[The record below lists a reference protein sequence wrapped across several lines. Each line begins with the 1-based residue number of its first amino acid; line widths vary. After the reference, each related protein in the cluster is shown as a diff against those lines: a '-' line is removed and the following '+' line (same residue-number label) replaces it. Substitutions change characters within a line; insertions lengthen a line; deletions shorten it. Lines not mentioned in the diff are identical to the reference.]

1 MALVWIRPFGDVRPP
16 RPSGLDPPSD
26 RNRGDHPV
34 ELGDAREDR
43 RPFAGRKRLRGHGR
57 GPREAG
63 DRLADAGHSL
73 VVIEHHLDVI
83 KCADWIV
90 DLGPEGGDRGGTLV
104 AEGTPEEVAATKGSF
119 TGAYLAPMLAR
130 SGRKPVRKVG
140 EPETKPGKK
149 PAPKPAPKPSK
160 PAKPPAKKA
169 PARTK
174 AAR

>member
-1 MALVWIRPFGDVRPP
+1 VKLAAELGQGSSLHTLYVLDEPTTGLHFDDVR
-16 RPSGLDPPSD
+16 RL
-26 RNRGDHPV
+26 V
-34 ELGDAREDR
+34 AVLG
-43 RPFAGRKRLRGHGR
+43 
-57 GPREAG
+57 
-63 DRLADAGHSL
+63 RLADAGHSL

>member
-1 MALVWIRPFGDVRPP
+1 VRRLVAV
-16 RPSGLDPPSD
+16 
-26 RNRGDHPV
+26 
-34 ELGDAREDR
+34 LG
-43 RPFAGRKRLRGHGR
+43 
-57 GPREAG
+57 
-63 DRLADAGHSL
+63 RLADAGHSL

-130 SGRKPVRKVG
+130 SGRKPVRKTG
-140 EPETKPGKK
+140 EPGTTPGKK
-149 PAPKPAPKPSK
+149 PALMPAPKPSK
-160 PAKPPAKKA
+160 PAKPAAKKA